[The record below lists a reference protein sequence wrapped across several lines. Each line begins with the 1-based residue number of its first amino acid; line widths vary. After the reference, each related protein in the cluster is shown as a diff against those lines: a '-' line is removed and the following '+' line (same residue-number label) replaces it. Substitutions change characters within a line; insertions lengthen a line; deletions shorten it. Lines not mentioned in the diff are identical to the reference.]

1 LRKENSRAGVHALL
15 TVNTGSSS
23 VKIAVYANDPTL
35 RREAGVSVDRIG
47 SPQARLKAGAPSDA
61 KTEEIQAGDHEA
73 ALRAC
78 LDYLEEACS
87 FTLDAVG
94 HRVVHGGPAHAQP
107 ERITPSLL
115 ASLRELEPIDPGHM
129 PQALA
134 AVDSIARRRPSVPQF
149 ACFDTAFHR
158 SMPPVARR
166 YPLPPWT
173 EKAGVLRYGFHGLSC
188 EFIVGALGEID
199 RPALDGRVLIAHLGN
214 GASVTAVR
222 RGVSVDT
229 TMGFSPC
236 GGLMMG
242 TRSGDIDPTVL
253 TYLARV
259 KGCDP
264 DRLQRLVNEESGLL
278 GVSGSSSDM
287 RDLLGQTGSA
297 AATDAIE
304 LYCYIARKH
313 FGALASALGGVDTI
327 VFTGGIGEHAA
338 PIRDR
343 ICGGL
348 EHLGVR
354 LDPRRNAAGEAVIS
368 RSESR
373 VTVRVMATDED
384 VVIARHVRR
393 LLA

>member
-1 LRKENSRAGVHALL
+1 
-15 TVNTGSSS
+15 
-23 VKIAVYANDPTL
+23 
-35 RREAGVSVDRIG
+35 
-47 SPQARLKAGAPSDA
+47 
-61 KTEEIQAGDHEA
+61 
-73 ALRAC
+73 
-78 LDYLEEACS
+78 
-87 FTLDAVG
+87 
-94 HRVVHGGPAHAQP
+94 
-107 ERITPSLL
+107 
-115 ASLRELEPIDPGHM
+115 
-129 PQALA
+129 
-134 AVDSIARRRPSVPQF
+134 
-149 ACFDTAFHR
+149 
-158 SMPPVARR
+158 
-166 YPLPPWT
+166 
-173 EKAGVLRYGFHGLSC
+173 
-188 EFIVGALGEID
+188 
-199 RPALDGRVLIAHLGN
+199 
-214 GASVTAVR
+214 
-222 RGVSVDT
+222 
-229 TMGFSPC
+229 
-236 GGLMMG
+236 MMG